1 MLGVTLGLGEEQ
13 RLQPP
18 PSFPLPQQGPLDEVQ
33 KVTGQFQDIATR
45 AWKKHNLV
53 DIWVFSSHV
62 PGIIGRHTGVFCVSS
77 PFLFISRLHYFL
89 GKSKK
94 QNQPTK
100 KTTLIFL
107 SAQHRQKHLLCCPL
121 RSPTKALNLNYPLL
135 PSLHFTWC
143 PQGEEGREQLVCPVG
158 LDVIVW
164 GEPTNTCG
172 DDFKSS
178 HQNYAGDSFS
188 LLLQFSKHFQLM
200 SFDPQVWPSQ
210 LGYQEWIRDRLWH
223 GSACRLW
230 G

>member
-1 MLGVTLGLGEEQ
+1 MDYKMLGVTLGLGEEQ

-53 DIWVFSSHV
+53 DIWFFSSHV
-62 PGIIGRHTGVFCVSS
+62 PGVIGRHTGVFCVSS

-107 SAQHRQKHLLCCPL
+107 SAQHRQKHPLCCPL

-135 PSLHFTWC
+135 FPSLHFTWC

-158 LDVIVW
+158 LDVIV
-164 GEPTNTCG
+164 
-172 DDFKSS
+172 
-178 HQNYAGDSFS
+178 
-188 LLLQFSKHFQLM
+188 
-200 SFDPQVWPSQ
+200 
-210 LGYQEWIRDRLWH
+210 
-223 GSACRLW
+223 
-230 G
+230 